1 MVGLLRCQAAVQGLL
16 TTAMFRNAMGPQ
28 PGCPIKGQYWQ
39 SKIMAS
45 MGAPTTAGYAALV
58 KTARAAMMPEAM
70 AAPARLAPTAAM
82 PHHMRHTADGGEF
95 VKKDVT
101 LRLVPEVANKERH
114 INQALKVPFPQP
126 STRYELTPDLT
137 AAIRTMSSMDGA
149 RLTALRRKQI
159 NKLRDI
165 ARATSSLSAQ
175 LKRNTPGVP
184 NSVKHLRRQINIVF
198 LAVLFDAMG
207 WQDQDLCRGL
217 LRGFHVAGDLSQQKS
232 NIFCPNDSENIFNPA
247 DWKDFCSHDSNMEWL
262 QKCSK
267 KLTDQGL
274 KAKREAQ
281 ADDAEALV
289 LLRAVQTKTQIE
301 VEISMHMGPAMI
313 TANLIKAY
321 SINNKF
327 PVTVVP
333 RFGIWQG
340 HKMVITKEGIEVHFL
355 DAQGQEV
362 RKLRC
367 IDDFKINGIN
377 AHTVLA
383 DKIVL
388 PNFELPAR
396 IAAEIFELLGG
407 KKRLSSPWVWMTF
420 LQPLG
425 GFTTLTAG
433 ALESWE
439 FTIWTAIQWTGTRS

>member
-1 MVGLLRCQAAVQGLL
+1 MRRTKVVGLLRCRAAVQGLL
-16 TTAMFRNAMGPQ
+16 TTAMFRNALGPQ

-58 KTARAAMMPEAM
+58 KTARAAMTPEAM

-217 LRGFHVAGDLSQQKS
+217 LRGFHVAGDLSQQKKQYLS
-232 NIFCPNDSENIFNPA
+232 PQRFRE
-247 DWKDFCSHDSNMEWL
+247 DFQSRRLGRFLLPRL
-262 QKCSK
+262 QH
-267 KLTDQGL
+267 G
-274 KAKREAQ
+274 
-281 ADDAEALV
+281 V
-289 LLRAVQTKTQIE
+289 
-301 VEISMHMGPAMI
+301 
-313 TANLIKAY
+313 
-321 SINNKF
+321 
-327 PVTVVP
+327 
-333 RFGIWQG
+333 
-340 HKMVITKEGIEVHFL
+340 
-355 DAQGQEV
+355 
-362 RKLRC
+362 
-367 IDDFKINGIN
+367 
-377 AHTVLA
+377 
-383 DKIVL
+383 
-388 PNFELPAR
+388 
-396 IAAEIFELLGG
+396 AAEVL
-407 KKRLSSPWVWMTF
+407 KK
-420 LQPLG
+420 
-425 GFTTLTAG
+425 
-433 ALESWE
+433 
-439 FTIWTAIQWTGTRS
+439 I